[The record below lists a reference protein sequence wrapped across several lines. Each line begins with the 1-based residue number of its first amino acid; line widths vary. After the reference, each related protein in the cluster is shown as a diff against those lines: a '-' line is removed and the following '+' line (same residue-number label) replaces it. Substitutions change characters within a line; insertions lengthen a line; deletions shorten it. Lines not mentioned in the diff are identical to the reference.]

1 MQNIQFFTDVGEEG
15 GAMEGAHAFEI
26 TQMGENAGPL
36 IRIVGLFHVLLYPKV
51 TIKIKFNETTD
62 II

>member
-1 MQNIQFFTDVGEEG
+1 
-15 GAMEGAHAFEI
+15 MEGAHAFEI
-26 TQMGENAGPL
+26 TQTGANAGSV
-36 IRIVGLFHVLLYPKV
+36 RRFVGLFHILLYPKV

>member
-1 MQNIQFFTDVGEEG
+1 MQKIQFFIDVGEEG

-26 TQMGENAGPL
+26 TQTGENAGSV
-36 IRIVGLFHVLLYPKV
+36 IRFVGLFHILLYPKV